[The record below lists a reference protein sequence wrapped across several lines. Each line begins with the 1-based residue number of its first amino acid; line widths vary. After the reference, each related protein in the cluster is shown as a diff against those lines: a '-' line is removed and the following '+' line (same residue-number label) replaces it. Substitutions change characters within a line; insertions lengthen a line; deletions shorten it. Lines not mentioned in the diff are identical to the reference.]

1 MISLALALTLQSATA
16 LVDDG
21 ADPIGDLIAQNAPEA
36 REMTEALPMGCRGRH
51 EQGALIIC
59 RFEPGTRLDLGDSV
73 AIADADGFAVLGIS
87 RNAPETLLFEVSTA
101 DVPDSINQIDEA
113 QTWTIA
119 QREYNLQRVDGVPQ
133 ATVTPDPSTLPRRQ
147 REYAQKQDAFNSV
160 WDGQGFLDGF
170 ISPAE
175 GITTG
180 VYGSARVY
188 NNGHEGSPHWGLD
201 WANEVGTPVYAPAGG
216 LVTLAEPDM
225 YYEGG
230 LIFIDHG
237 QGLVSAFLHLSG
249 VEVFEGDIVEQGQ
262 LIGAMGAG
270 GRATGSH
277 LDWRVKLR
285 NQFYV
290 DPQSLLDLDLSE
302 LR

>member
-1 MISLALALTLQSATA
+1 MIGAVLALALQAGGA
-16 LVDDG
+16 G
-21 ADPIGDLIAQNAPEA
+21 PAADPIADFIEDNAA
-36 REMTEALPMGCRGRH
+36 SVREMRIAAAPASFCSGTFREGSFLV
-51 EQGALIIC
+51 C
-59 RFEPGTRLDLGDSV
+59 RFLPDARVEFGDMDVRADTDGYVMLAIPRQAPDEMPLRITYTRTDGVPGE
-73 AIADADGFAVLGIS
+73 IAERV
-87 RNAPETLLFEVSTA
+87 
-101 DVPDSINQIDEA
+101 
-113 QTWTIA
+113 TIA
-119 QREYNLQRVDGVPQ
+119 QREYDLQQVNGVPQ

-160 WDGQGFLDGF
+160 WDGTGFLDGF
-170 ISPAE
+170 IPPAE

-201 WANEVGTPVYAPAGG
+201 WANDVGTPVHAPAGG

-237 QGLVSAFLHLSG
+237 QGLTSAFLHLG
-249 VEVFEGDIVEQGQ
+249 AVNVDVGQEVAQGEV
-262 LIGAMGAG
+262 IGEVGSG
-270 GRATGSH
+270 GRSTGAH
-277 LDWRVKLR
+277 LDWRIKWHNRYIDPAEALA
-285 NQFYV
+285 V
-290 DPQSLLDLDLSE
+290 DPSG